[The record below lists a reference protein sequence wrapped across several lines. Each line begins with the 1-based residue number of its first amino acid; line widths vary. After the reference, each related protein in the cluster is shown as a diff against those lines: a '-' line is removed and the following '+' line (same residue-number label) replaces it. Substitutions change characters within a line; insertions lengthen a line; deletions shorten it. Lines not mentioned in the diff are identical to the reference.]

1 LTDIEQAIGIRQSA
15 TVNRHGGESKMDVG
29 TAKKLIEKNLSY
41 DEVKRLTVKL
51 VQHASP
57 QTELL
62 EAEPQVLT
70 LIREVIKPELER
82 SGLKPVLDRM
92 GNLIVHV
99 KGRTRNERLL
109 LVGYAMNAAPSTM
122 QNPYSGEIVDGAP
135 YKLDGECVWGRGACE
150 QKGSLAA
157 MMAAIKLV
165 GASKVELPSDLYFV
179 VSTAGETGRHDS
191 LAFVLDHGSVEADW
205 CVIDGPPE
213 IQLGNKG
220 RVDVL
225 VTVKGKQAHSS
236 RPWEGINAIDGA
248 MKVLDKLK
256 PLMPYPEAK
265 SHPEL
270 GKVSLTP
277 NAIESFPKATHTI
290 QSECRIMFDR
300 RLLPRDDPAHAIQQM
315 KDSIGKIEPFE
326 IDVAPRDF
334 MYPSEVAK
342 DAEVVRALEHA
353 IRSMLGYEPQ
363 FSFSTA
369 ANDTGLFNFR
379 GLQAINYGSRDIRF
393 QHTDH
398 DLVPVGNVFNA
409 AKVFA
414 FLAIHR

>member
-1 LTDIEQAIGIRQSA
+1 MEAQI
-15 TVNRHGGESKMDVG
+15 
-29 TAKKLIEKNLSY
+29 AKKLIEKNLQY
-41 DEVKRLTVKL
+41 DEVKRLAVKL

-57 QTELL
+57 QTAKL
-62 EAEPQVLT
+62 EAEPQVLA
-70 LIREVIKPELER
+70 LISEVVKPELER
-82 SGLKPVLDRM
+82 AGLHPFIDKI
-92 GNLIVHV
+92 GNLVLQI
-99 KGRTRNERLL
+99 KGREPSGRLM

-122 QNPYSGEIVDGAP
+122 PNPYSGEIVDGAP

-157 MMAAIKLV
+157 MMAALRFIGLTK
-165 GASKVELPSDLYFV
+165 AELPSDLYFV

-191 LAFVLDHGSVEADW
+191 LAYVLDHGNVNADW
-205 CVIDGPPE
+205 CIIDGPPE

-248 MKVLDKLK
+248 MNVLQRLQ
-256 PLMPYPEAK
+256 PLMPYPETRA
-265 SHPEL
+265 HPEL

-300 RLLPRDDPAHAIQQM
+300 RLLPGDDPVKAIEQM
-315 KDSIGKIEPFE
+315 KDAIGKIDPFE
-326 IDVAPRDF
+326 ITVEPRDF
-334 MYPSEVAK
+334 MYPSEIGK
-342 DAEVVRALEHA
+342 DAEVVEALEQG
-353 IRSMLGYEPQ
+353 IRTMLGYEPS

-379 GLQAINYGSRDIRF
+379 GIQAINYGARDIRF

-398 DLVPVGNVFNA
+398 DLVAVNNVFNA

>member
-1 LTDIEQAIGIRQSA
+1 MEAQI
-15 TVNRHGGESKMDVG
+15 
-29 TAKKLIEKNLSY
+29 AKKLIEKNLQY
-41 DEVKRLTVKL
+41 DEVKRLAVKL
-51 VQHASP
+51 VQHPSP
-57 QTELL
+57 QTAKL
-62 EAEPQVLT
+62 ESDPQVLA
-70 LIREVIKPELER
+70 LISDVIKPELEQA
-82 SGLKPVLDRM
+82 GFHPAIDKI
-92 GNLIVHV
+92 GNLVLHV
-99 KGRTRNERLL
+99 KGREPAGRLI

-122 QNPYSGEIVDGAP
+122 PNPYSGEIVDGAP
-135 YKLDGECVWGRGACE
+135 YKLGGECVWGRGACE

-157 MMAAIKLV
+157 MMAALRCISLTK
-165 GASKVELPSDLYFV
+165 AELPSDLFFV

-191 LAFVLDHGSVEADW
+191 LAHVLDHDNVNADW
-205 CVIDGPPE
+205 CIIDGPPE
-213 IQLGNKG
+213 VQLGNKG

-236 RPWEGINAIDGA
+236 RPWEGVNAIEGA
-248 MKVLDKLK
+248 MKVLQKLQ
-256 PLMPYPEAK
+256 PLMPFPE
-265 SHPEL
+265 SREHGEL

-300 RLLPRDDPAHAIQQM
+300 RLLPGDDPAKAIQQM
-315 KDSIGKIEPFE
+315 RDTIGKVDPFE
-326 IDVAPRDF
+326 IKVEPRDF

-342 DAEVVRALEHA
+342 EADVVQALEQG
-353 IRSMLGYEPQ
+353 IRTMLGYEPQ

-379 GLQAINYGSRDIRF
+379 GIKAINYGARDIRF

-398 DLVPVGNVFNA
+398 DLVSLNNVFNA

-414 FLAIHR
+414 FLALHR

>member
-1 LTDIEQAIGIRQSA
+1 MEAGSAKRIIER
-15 TVNRHGGESKMDVG
+15 
-29 TAKKLIEKNLSY
+29 NLQY
-41 DEVKRLTVKL
+41 DEVKRLLVKL

-57 QTELL
+57 QTEQL
-62 EAEPQVLT
+62 EAEPQVLA
-70 LIREVIKPELER
+70 LIRDVIKPELEQA
-82 SGLKPVLDRM
+82 GLHPSIDDK
-92 GNLIVHV
+92 GNLILRLN
-99 KGRTRNERLL
+99 GRGRGDRLM

-122 QNPYSGEIVDGAP
+122 QNPYSGEIVDGEP

-157 MMAAIKLV
+157 MMAAMRFV
-165 GASKVELPSDLYFV
+165 GANKVELPADLYFV
-179 VSTAGETGRHDS
+179 VSTAGEAGRHDS
-191 LAFVLDHGSVEADW
+191 LAHVLDHGKVEADW
-205 CVIDGPPE
+205 CIIDGPPE

-225 VTVKGKQAHSS
+225 VIVRGKQAHSS

-248 MKVLDKLK
+248 LRVLEKLK
-256 PLMPYPEAK
+256 PLMPYPEEKA
-265 SHPEL
+265 HPEL

-277 NAIESFPKATHTI
+277 NAIDSFPKSTHTI

-300 RLLPRDDPAHAIQQM
+300 RLLPGDDPNKAVQQM
-315 KDSIGKIEPFE
+315 KDEIGAIEPFE
-326 IDVAPRDF
+326 IVVEPRDF

-342 DAEVVRALEHA
+342 DADVVGALENG
-353 IRSMLGYEPQ
+353 IRTMLGYEPK
-363 FSFSTA
+363 FCFSTA

-379 GLQAINYGSRDIRF
+379 GIQAINYGSRDIRF

-398 DLVPVGNVFNA
+398 DLVSLVNVFNA

-414 FLAIHR
+414 FLAIRR

>member
-1 LTDIEQAIGIRQSA
+1 
-15 TVNRHGGESKMDVG
+15 MDAG

-51 VQHASP
+51 VQHPSP

-62 EAEPQVLT
+62 EAEPQVLG
-70 LIREVIKPELER
+70 LIRNVIKPELEQAT
-82 SGLKPVLDRM
+82 LKPFVDKK
-92 GNLIVHV
+92 GNLILHL
-99 KGRTRNERLL
+99 KGRTRSDRLI
-109 LVGYAMNAAPSTM
+109 LVGYAMCAAPSTM
-122 QNPYSGEIVDGAP
+122 QNPYSGEIVDGTP

-157 MMAAIKLV
+157 MMAAIKFI
-165 GASKVELPSDLYFV
+165 GAAKVELPSDLYFV

-191 LAFVLDHGSVEADW
+191 LVYVLDHGKVEADW
-205 CVIDGPPE
+205 CIIDGPPE

-225 VTVKGKQAHSS
+225 VIVRGKQAHSS
-236 RPWEGINAIDGA
+236 RPWEGINAIEGA
-248 MKVLDKLK
+248 VKVLEKLK
-256 PLMPYPEAK
+256 PLIPYPETK

-300 RLLPRDDPAHAIQQM
+300 RLLPGDEPDKAIQQI
-315 KDSIGKIEPFE
+315 KTAVGKIEPFE
-326 IDVAPRDF
+326 IEVQSRDF
-334 MYPSEVAK
+334 MYPSEVGK
-342 DAEVVRALEHA
+342 DADVVRSLEHG
-353 IRSMLGYEPQ
+353 IRSILGYEPK

-369 ANDTGLFNFR
+369 ANDTGLFNAR
-379 GLQAINYGSRDIRF
+379 GIQAINYGARHIRF

-398 DLVPVGNVFNA
+398 DLVPLGSVFDA

-414 FLAIHR
+414 FLAVHR

>member
-1 LTDIEQAIGIRQSA
+1 
-15 TVNRHGGESKMDVG
+15 MDAG

-51 VQHASP
+51 VQHPSP

-62 EAEPQVLT
+62 EAEPQVLG
-70 LIREVIKPELER
+70 LIRNVVKPELEQAT
-82 SGLKPVLDRM
+82 LKPFVDKK
-92 GNLIVHV
+92 GNLILHL
-99 KGRTRNERLL
+99 KGRTRSDRLI
-109 LVGYAMNAAPSTM
+109 LVGYAMCAAPSTM
-122 QNPYSGEIVDGAP
+122 QNPYSGEIVDGTP

-157 MMAAIKLV
+157 MMAAIKFI
-165 GASKVELPSDLYFV
+165 GAAKVELPSDLYFV

-191 LAFVLDHGSVEADW
+191 LVYVLDHGKVEADW
-205 CVIDGPPE
+205 CIIDGPPE

-225 VTVKGKQAHSS
+225 VIVRGKQAHSS
-236 RPWEGINAIDGA
+236 RPWEGINAIEGA
-248 MKVLDKLK
+248 VKVLEKLK
-256 PLMPYPEAK
+256 PLIPYPETK

-290 QSECRIMFDR
+290 QSECRITFDR
-300 RLLPRDDPAHAIQQM
+300 RLLPGDDPDKAIQQI
-315 KDSIGKIEPFE
+315 KTAVGKIEPFE
-326 IDVAPRDF
+326 IEVQSRDF
-334 MYPSEVAK
+334 MYPSEVGK
-342 DAEVVRALEHA
+342 DADVVRSLEHG
-353 IRSMLGYEPQ
+353 IRSILGYEPK

-369 ANDTGLFNFR
+369 ANDTGLFNAR
-379 GLQAINYGSRDIRF
+379 GIQAINYGARHIRF

-398 DLVPVGNVFNA
+398 DLVPLGSVFDA

-414 FLAIHR
+414 FLAVHR

>member
-1 LTDIEQAIGIRQSA
+1 MEAQ
-15 TVNRHGGESKMDVG
+15 
-29 TAKKLIEKNLSY
+29 TAKKIIEKNLPY
-41 DEVKRLTVKL
+41 DDVKRLLVKL
-51 VQHASP
+51 VQHPSP

-62 EAEPQVLT
+62 EAEPKVLA
-70 LIREVIKPELER
+70 LISQVIKPELEQT
-82 SGLKPVLDRM
+82 GLRPSIDRL
-92 GNLIVHV
+92 GNLVLAL
-99 KGRTRNERLL
+99 KGREKGERLM

-135 YKLDGECVWGRGACE
+135 YSLGGDCVWGRGACE

-157 MMAAIKLV
+157 MLAAVRFI
-165 GASKVELPSDLYFV
+165 GAHKVELPADLYFV
-179 VSTAGETGRHDS
+179 VSTAGETGRHNS
-191 LAFVLDHGSVEADW
+191 LAHVLDHGNVKADW
-205 CVIDGPPE
+205 CIIDGPPE

-225 VTVKGKQAHSS
+225 VVVRGKQAHSS

-248 MKVLDKLK
+248 MKVLEKLK

-265 SHPEL
+265 AHGEL

-290 QSECRIMFDR
+290 QNECRIMFDR
-300 RLLPRDDPAHAIQQM
+300 RLLPGDDPKKAIQQM
-315 KDSIGKIEPFE
+315 QDAIGKIDPYE
-326 IDVAPRDF
+326 IEVQPRDF
-334 MYPSEVAK
+334 MYPSEVGK
-342 DAEVVRALEHA
+342 DAAVAQALEHA
-353 IRSMLGYEPQ
+353 IRTMLGQIPAYT
-363 FSFSTA
+363 FSTA

-379 GLQAINYGSRDIRF
+379 GIQAINYGSRDIRF

-398 DLVPVGNVFNA
+398 DLVSLNRVFDA

>member
-1 LTDIEQAIGIRQSA
+1 MEAQIAR
-15 TVNRHGGESKMDVG
+15 
-29 TAKKLIEKNLSY
+29 KLIEKNLQY
-41 DEVKRLTVKL
+41 DEVKRLAVKL

-57 QTELL
+57 QTAKLEL
-62 EAEPQVLT
+62 EPQVLGF
-70 LIREVIKPELER
+70 IANVVKPELEQA
-82 SGLKPVLDRM
+82 GLHPAIDKI

-99 KGRTRNERLL
+99 KGREPRGRLI

-122 QNPYSGEIVDGAP
+122 PNPYSGEIVDGAP
-135 YKLDGECVWGRGACE
+135 YKRHGECVWGRGACE

-157 MMAAIKLV
+157 MMAALRFIGLTK
-165 GASKVELPSDLYFV
+165 AELPSDLYFV

-191 LAFVLDHGSVEADW
+191 LAHVLDHGNVDADW
-205 CVIDGPPE
+205 CMIDGPPE

-236 RPWEGINAIDGA
+236 RPWEGVNAIDGA
-248 MKVLDKLK
+248 MKVLQKLQ
-256 PLMPYPEAK
+256 PLMPYPETRA
-265 SHPEL
+265 HGEL

-300 RLLPRDDPAHAIQQM
+300 RLLPGDDPAKAIGQM
-315 KDSIGKIEPFE
+315 RDTIGKIDPFE
-326 IDVAPRDF
+326 INVEPRDF
-334 MYPSEVAK
+334 MYPSEVDR
-342 DAEVVRALEHA
+342 DAEVVQALEQG
-353 IRSMLGYEPQ
+353 IRTMLGYEPQ

-379 GLQAINYGSRDIRF
+379 GIQAVNYGARDIRF

-398 DLVPVGNVFNA
+398 DLVSLNNVFNA

-414 FLAIHR
+414 FVALHR

>member
-1 LTDIEQAIGIRQSA
+1 MEA
-15 TVNRHGGESKMDVG
+15 G

-57 QTELL
+57 QTQML
-62 EAEPQVLT
+62 EAEPQVLA
-70 LIREVIKPELER
+70 LIREIIKPELES
-82 SGLKPVLDRM
+82 SGLKPVLDRR
-92 GNLIVHV
+92 GNLIVHL
-99 KGRTRNERLL
+99 KGRTGKERLL

-122 QNPYSGEIVDGAP
+122 KNPYSGEIVDGTP

-157 MMAAIKLV
+157 MMAAIKFV

-205 CVIDGPPE
+205 CIIDGPPE

-220 RVDVL
+220 RVDIL

-248 MKVLDKLK
+248 MKVLGKLK
-256 PLMPYPEAK
+256 PLMPYPEEK
-265 SHPEL
+265 SHSEL

-300 RLLPRDDPAHAIQQM
+300 RLLPGDDPKKAVQQM
-315 KDSIGKIEPFE
+315 EQAIGKIEPFE
-326 IDVAPRDF
+326 IDIQPRDF
-334 MYPSEVAK
+334 MYPSEVRK
-342 DAEVVRALEHA
+342 DA
-353 IRSMLGYEPQ
+353 
-363 FSFSTA
+363 
-369 ANDTGLFNFR
+369 D
-379 GLQAINYGSRDIRF
+379 
-393 QHTDH
+393 
-398 DLVPVGNVFNA
+398 
-409 AKVFA
+409 
-414 FLAIHR
+414 

>member
-1 LTDIEQAIGIRQSA
+1 MEAQI
-15 TVNRHGGESKMDVG
+15 
-29 TAKKLIEKNLSY
+29 AKKLIEKNLQY
-41 DEVKRLTVKL
+41 DEVKRLAVKL

-57 QTELL
+57 QTAKL
-62 EAEPQVLT
+62 EAEPQVLA
-70 LIREVIKPELER
+70 LISEVVKPELER
-82 SGLKPVLDRM
+82 AGLHPFIDKI
-92 GNLIVHV
+92 GNLVLQI
-99 KGRTRNERLL
+99 KGREPSGRLM
-109 LVGYAMNAAPSTM
+109 LVGYAMNASPSTM
-122 QNPYSGEIVDGAP
+122 PNPYSGEIVDGAP

-157 MMAAIKLV
+157 MMAALRFIGLTK
-165 GASKVELPSDLYFV
+165 AELPSDLYFV

-191 LAFVLDHGSVEADW
+191 LAYVLDHGNVNADW
-205 CVIDGPPE
+205 CIIDGPPE

-225 VTVKGKQAHSS
+225 VIVKGKQAHSS

-248 MKVLDKLK
+248 MHVLQKLQ
-256 PLMPYPEAK
+256 PLMPYPETRA
-265 SHPEL
+265 HPEL

-300 RLLPRDDPAHAIQQM
+300 RLLPGDDPVKAIEQM
-315 KDSIGKIEPFE
+315 KDAIGKIDPFE
-326 IDVAPRDF
+326 ITVEPRDF
-334 MYPSEVAK
+334 MYPSEIGK
-342 DAEVVRALEHA
+342 DAEVVEALEQG
-353 IRSMLGYEPQ
+353 IRTMLGYEPR

-379 GLQAINYGSRDIRF
+379 GIQAINYGARDIRF

-398 DLVPVGNVFNA
+398 DLVAVDNVFNA

-414 FLAIHR
+414 FLALHR

>member
-1 LTDIEQAIGIRQSA
+1 MEAQI
-15 TVNRHGGESKMDVG
+15 
-29 TAKKLIEKNLSY
+29 AKKLIEKTLQY
-41 DEVKRLTVKL
+41 DEVKRLAVKL

-57 QTELL
+57 QTALL
-62 EAEPQVLT
+62 EAEPQVLA
-70 LIREVIKPELER
+70 LISDVVKPELEQA
-82 SGLKPVLDRM
+82 GLHPFIDRT
-92 GNLIVHV
+92 GNLVLQI
-99 KGRTRNERLL
+99 KGREPSGRLM

-122 QNPYSGEIVDGAP
+122 PNPYSGEIVDGAA

-157 MMAAIKLV
+157 MMAALRFLGLTK
-165 GASKVELPSDLYFV
+165 AELPSDLYFV
-179 VSTAGETGRHDS
+179 VSTAGETGRHNS
-191 LAFVLDHGSVEADW
+191 LAYVLDHDDVHADW
-205 CVIDGPPE
+205 CIIDGPPE

-225 VTVKGKQAHSS
+225 VTVKGRQAHSS

-248 MKVLDKLK
+248 MHVLQKLQ
-256 PLMPYPEAK
+256 PLMPYPETRAH
-265 SHPEL
+265 SEL
-270 GKVSLTP
+270 GKVSLTT

-300 RLLPRDDPAHAIQQM
+300 RLLPGDDPAKAIQQM
-315 KDSIGKIEPFE
+315 KDAIGTVDRFE
-326 IDVAPRDF
+326 IAVEPRDF

-342 DAEVVRALEHA
+342 DAEVVQVLEQG
-353 IRSMLGYEPQ
+353 IRTMLGYEPQ

-379 GLQAINYGSRDIRF
+379 GIQAINYGARDIRF

-398 DLVPVGNVFNA
+398 DLVSVNNVFNA

>member
-1 LTDIEQAIGIRQSA
+1 MEAQI
-15 TVNRHGGESKMDVG
+15 
-29 TAKKLIEKNLSY
+29 AKKLIEKNLHY

-57 QTELL
+57 QTAKL
-62 EAEPQVLT
+62 EAEPQVLA
-70 LIREVIKPELER
+70 LISEVVKPELER
-82 SGLKPVLDRM
+82 AGLHLFIDKI
-92 GNLIVHV
+92 GNLVLQI
-99 KGRTRNERLL
+99 KGREPSGRLM

-122 QNPYSGEIVDGAP
+122 PNPYSGEIVDGAP

-157 MMAAIKLV
+157 MMAALRFIGLTK
-165 GASKVELPSDLYFV
+165 AELPSDLYFV

-191 LAFVLDHGSVEADW
+191 LAYVLDHGNVNADW
-205 CVIDGPPE
+205 CIIDGPPE

-225 VTVKGKQAHSS
+225 VTVKGEQAHSS

-248 MKVLDKLK
+248 MNVLQKLQ
-256 PLMPYPEAK
+256 PLMPYPETRT
-265 SHPEL
+265 HPEL

-300 RLLPRDDPAHAIQQM
+300 RLLPGDDPVKAIEQM
-315 KDSIGKIEPFE
+315 RDAIGKIDPFE
-326 IDVAPRDF
+326 ITVEPRDF
-334 MYPSEVAK
+334 MYPSEIGK
-342 DAEVVRALEHA
+342 DAEVVQALEQG
-353 IRSMLGYEPQ
+353 IRTMLGYEPH

-379 GLQAINYGSRDIRF
+379 GIQAINYGARDIRF

-398 DLVPVGNVFNA
+398 DLVAVNNVFNA

>member
-1 LTDIEQAIGIRQSA
+1 MEAHI
-15 TVNRHGGESKMDVG
+15 
-29 TAKKLIEKNLSY
+29 AKKIIDRYLPYE
-41 DEVKRLTVKL
+41 EVKRLLVRL

-62 EAEPQVLT
+62 ETEPQVLA
-70 LIREVIKPELER
+70 LISDVIKPELEQA
-82 SGLKPVLDRM
+82 GLHPSIDQK
-92 GNLIVHV
+92 GNLVLRIN
-99 KGRTRNERLL
+99 GRSPRDRLM
-109 LVGYAMNAAPSTM
+109 LVGYAMNGAPSTM
-122 QNPYSGEIVDGAP
+122 RHPYSGEVVDGAP

-157 MMAAIKLV
+157 MVAAARFL
-165 GASKVELPSDLYFV
+165 GTNKVELPSDFYFV

-191 LAFVLDHGSVEADW
+191 LAHVLDHDNVAPDW
-205 CVIDGPPE
+205 CIIDGPPE

-236 RPWEGINAIDGA
+236 RPWEGINAIEGA
-248 MKVLDKLK
+248 MKVIEKVK
-256 PLMPYPEAK
+256 PLMPFPEDK

-270 GKVSLTP
+270 GKVSLTT

-300 RLLPRDDPAHAIQQM
+300 RLLPGDDPKKAVQQM
-315 KDSIGKIEPFE
+315 EQAIGKIEPFE
-326 IDVAPRDF
+326 IDIQPRAF
-334 MYPSEVAK
+334 MYPSEVGK
-342 DAEVVRALEHA
+342 DAEVVQALETA
-353 IRSMLGYEPQ
+353 IRTMLGQQPAY
-363 FSFSTA
+363 SFSSS

-379 GLQAINYGSRDIRF
+379 RIQAINYGSRDIRF

-398 DLVPVGNVFNA
+398 DLVSISKVFDA